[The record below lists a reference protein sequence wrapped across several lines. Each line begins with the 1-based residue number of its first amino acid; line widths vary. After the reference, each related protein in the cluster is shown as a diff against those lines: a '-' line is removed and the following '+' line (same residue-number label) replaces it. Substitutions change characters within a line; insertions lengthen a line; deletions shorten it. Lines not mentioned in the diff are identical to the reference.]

1 MPNKLD
7 CYIAL
12 DWKGLTR
19 TNTVAYLVGELEGK
33 EKAYVTLTPGVVTNK
48 IKIQHHALNIGSL

>member
-12 DWKGLTR
+12 GWKGLTT

-33 EKAYVTLTPGVVTNK
+33 EKAYVTLTPGDITN
-48 IKIQHHALNIGSL
+48 